1 MKTGLHRWHY
11 VLGLFVIVLVA
22 IAALWNWNWLRPL
35 VERQASAALDR
46 KVTIRNLDVSLS
58 LTPVIVLDGIT
69 IGNPAGFAEDSTM
82 ATIDRVAVTI
92 DGRAGLKGAL
102 RFPEIVIDRPQGDL
116 KANPKG
122 RRNWMLETGSDGG
135 GALPQIDRLTINDG
149 NIRFIDPAMQADFR
163 LAIHTTDSKKSGEQ
177 QIVAT
182 ASGTYAAQPIS
193 AEFRGGALLSIQS
206 RTEPYP
212 IRLSLKNGAT
222 TLLLAGTVNDPI
234 HFAGANL
241 KLDLAGK
248 DLNDL
253 YPLIGVPLA
262 PTPPYKLSGR
272 LNYIRTL
279 IRFEDFTGTVGNTDL
294 SGTFSVNPHEEQ
306 PKVFAALTSKNVDLR
321 DLGGFIG
328 AKPGDEKNAP
338 PSPVQKVRTKV
349 LPDTPI
355 NLPEIKVANFDV
367 RYHADHIKG
376 ESMPLDDM
384 TVHLIIQ
391 DGRIILTPLSFGIG
405 KGQILANAELDAREK
420 LMRTNGDIDFQ
431 KLDLHRI
438 LSSTGPF
445 EGKGTIAGK
454 ANIKTTGNSVA
465 AMAANGDG
473 DLKLFM
479 EGGKL
484 SALLVN
490 LAGLDLGSSVLS
502 MLGIPNRT
510 PIRCMITDF
519 GMTKG
524 QVKTRLMLID
534 TTEAN
539 INGTGSIDLAREQI
553 DYKITTD
560 PKNFSIGSI
569 QAPILIRGAL
579 GDPSIYPDPVTLGAR
594 GGAAAV
600 LGVLLTPLGAL
611 IPTIQLG
618 LGKDTDCAK
627 IIADVK
633 TGAQP
638 SLTAEEKK
646 N

>member
-11 VLGLFVIVLVA
+11 VAGLSMAALVA
-22 IAALWNWNWLRPL
+22 IMALWNWNWFRPL
-35 VERQASAALDR
+35 AEREASGALGR
-46 KVTIRNLDVSLS
+46 KVTIGNLDVALS
-58 LTPVIVLDGIT
+58 LTPMIVLDGIT
-69 IGNPAGFAEDSTM
+69 IGNPAGFPGDSTM
-82 ATIDRVAVTI
+82 ATIDRLAVTI
-92 DGRAGLKGAL
+92 DGRAAL
-102 RFPEIVIDRPQGDL
+102 GGTIHLPEITIDHPQGDFR
-116 KANPKG
+116 ANPRG
-122 RRNWMLETGSDGG
+122 NRNWMFGATGGSG
-135 GALPQIDRLTINDG
+135 GALPRIDRLVINDG
-149 NIRFIDPAMQADFR
+149 NIRFIDPALEADFR
-163 LAIHTTDSKKSGEQ
+163 LAIHTTDSQKSGEQ
-177 QIVAT
+177 RIVAT

-222 TLLLAGTVNDPI
+222 TLLLAGTVSDPV

-241 KLDLAGK
+241 KLDLSGK

-262 PTPPYKLSGR
+262 PTPPYKLTGR

-279 IRFEDFTGTVGNTDL
+279 IRFEDFTGTVGSSDL
-294 SGTFSVNPHEEQ
+294 SGTFSVNPHEER
-306 PKVFAALTSKNVDLR
+306 PKVFAALTSKSVDLR

-328 AKPGDEKNAP
+328 AKPGDEKAP
-338 PSPVQKVRTKV
+338 GAPVAKTGAKV
-349 LPDTPI
+349 LPATPI

-384 TVHLIIQ
+384 TVHFIIQ

-405 KGQILANAELDAREK
+405 KGQILANVSLDAREK
-420 LMRTNGDIDFQ
+420 EMQTRGDIDFQ

-454 ANIKTTGNSVA
+454 ADIRTTGNSVA
-465 AMAANGDG
+465 EMAANGDG
-473 DLKLFM
+473 NLKLFM
-479 EGGKL
+479 EGGNL

-502 MLGIPNRT
+502 MLGIPSRA
-510 PIRCMITDF
+510 PVRCMITDF

-553 DYKITTD
+553 DYRITTD

-579 GDPSIYPDPVTLGAR
+579 GNPSIYPDPVALGAR
-594 GGAAAV
+594 GGTAAV

-618 LGKDTDCAK
+618 LGEDTDCAK
-627 IIADVK
+627 TIAEVK
-633 TGAQP
+633 AGSP
-638 SLTAEEKK
+638 SSPKTEEKK

>member
-11 VLGLFVIVLVA
+11 VAGLSMAALVA
-22 IAALWNWNWLRPL
+22 IMALWNWNWFRPL
-35 VERQASAALDR
+35 AEREASGALGR
-46 KVTIRNLDVSLS
+46 KVTIGNLDVALS
-58 LTPVIVLDGIT
+58 LTPMIVLDGIT
-69 IGNPAGFAEDSTM
+69 IGNPAGFPGDSTM
-82 ATIDRVAVTI
+82 ATIDRLAVTI
-92 DGRAGLKGAL
+92 DGRAAL
-102 RFPEIVIDRPQGDL
+102 GGTIHLPEITIDHPQGDFR
-116 KANPKG
+116 ANPRG
-122 RRNWMLETGSDGG
+122 NRNWMFGGTGDSG
-135 GALPQIDRLTINDG
+135 GALPRIDRLVINNG
-149 NIRFIDPAMQADFR
+149 NIRFIDPALEADFR
-163 LAIHTTDSKKSGEQ
+163 LAIHTTDSQKSGEQ
-177 QIVAT
+177 RIVAT

-222 TLLLAGTVNDPI
+222 TLLLAGTVSDPV

-241 KLDLAGK
+241 KLDLSGK

-262 PTPPYKLSGR
+262 PTPPYKLTGR

-279 IRFEDFTGTVGNTDL
+279 IRFEDFTGTVGSSDL
-294 SGTFSVNPHEEQ
+294 SGTFSVNPHEER
-306 PKVFAALTSKNVDLR
+306 PKVFAALTSKSVDLR

-328 AKPGDEKNAP
+328 AKPGDEKAP
-338 PSPVQKVRTKV
+338 GAPAAKTGAKV
-349 LPDTPI
+349 LPATPI

-384 TVHLIIQ
+384 TVHFIIQ

-405 KGQILANAELDAREK
+405 KGQILANVSLDAREK
-420 LMRTNGDIDFQ
+420 EMQTRGDIDFQ

-454 ANIKTTGNSVA
+454 ADIRTTGNSVA
-465 AMAANGDG
+465 EMAANGDG
-473 DLKLFM
+473 NLKLFM
-479 EGGKL
+479 EGGNL

-502 MLGIPNRT
+502 MLGIPSRA
-510 PIRCMITDF
+510 PVRCMITDF

-553 DYKITTD
+553 DYRITTD

-579 GDPSIYPDPVTLGAR
+579 GNPSIYPDPVALGAR
-594 GGAAAV
+594 GGTAAV

-618 LGKDTDCAK
+618 LGEDTDCAK
-627 IIADVK
+627 TIAEVK
-633 TGAQP
+633 AGSP
-638 SLTAEEKK
+638 SSPKTEEKK